1 MITGIKQK
9 ATVGKNGKI
18 ELPTTEFSEGT
29 IVEVIVL
36 VDQETVEDETSYLLK
51 SEPNKKHLLK
61 AIENV
66 AKGNLIYV
74 DLDEYEKSSI

>member
-1 MITGIKQK
+1 MLNAIKQK
-9 ATVGKNGKI
+9 AIVGKDGKI
-18 ELPTTEFSEGT
+18 ELWANELPEGE

-36 VDQETVEDETSYLLK
+36 VEPAIEDETTYLLK

-66 AKGNLIYV
+66 KQGNLIYV
-74 DLDEYEKSSI
+74 DLDEYEKSSV